1 MFENNQSLRNGSMF
15 PYRRKSRV
23 SLIPFIQLLSLV
35 LVFALPVIWGARIYT
50 SSPTHYDKV
59 VVRQGDTVW
68 SLVARRAAS
77 GSDVAEA
84 AYQVAAVNH
93 LSVGKDLH
101 PGQILLIPR

>member
-1 MFENNQSLRNGSMF
+1 MF
-15 PYRRKSRV
+15 PYRRKQRV

-68 SLVARRAAS
+68 SLVARRVPS

-93 LSVGKDLH
+93 LSAGKDLH

>member
-1 MFENNQSLRNGSMF
+1 MF

-50 SSPTHYDKV
+50 SSPAHYDKV

-68 SLVARRAAS
+68 SLVARRAQA
-77 GSDVAEA
+77 GTDVAQA
-84 AYQVAAVNH
+84 AYEVASVNH
-93 LSVGKDLH
+93 LQTGKDLH
-101 PGQILLIPR
+101 PGQVLLIPR

>member
-1 MFENNQSLRNGSMF
+1 MF

-50 SSPTHYDKV
+50 SSPRHFDRV

-68 SLVARRAAS
+68 SLVARRASA
-77 GSDVAEA
+77 GSDLSEA
-84 AYQVAAVNH
+84 AYEVAAANH
-93 LSVGKDLH
+93 LSAGKQLR
-101 PGQILLIPR
+101 PGQVLLIPR

>member
-1 MFENNQSLRNGSMF
+1 MF
-15 PYRRKSRV
+15 PYRRKPRM

-35 LVFALPVIWGARIYT
+35 LVFALPVIWGAHIYT
-50 SSPTHYDKV
+50 SSPVHYDKV

-68 SLVARRAAS
+68 SLVAHRAQP

-93 LSVGKDLH
+93 LAAGKQLH
-101 PGQILLIPR
+101 PGQVLLIPR